1 MLKKAENNYCTIK
14 IVNAR
19 QLRVEINSE
28 YPSLLKKDNEII
40 SLTFPAFTI
49 DTDDELELNNQIYKI
64 NYIEEETAGT
74 FILTEEY
81 ITMTSRFLFTLIF
94 PVNKISSEYFY
105 KVYFYNAYLYCDKF
119 DYDNCIYVVYRF
131 FNADN
136 YKQLESKLTKNK
148 NFIKCQDFEKNKVL
162 FAFKI
167 PEIYH
172 NEINFF
178 KHGKLLKY
186 STSAKDRISCFYKES
201 DQVAVDVIKD
211 CPKRRR
217 DLEHKL
223 DCRIPKGMATITK
236 PIINIETLKLI

>member
-94 PVNKISSEYFY
+94 E
-105 KVYFYNAYLYCDKF
+105 
-119 DYDNCIYVVYRF
+119 
-131 FNADN
+131 
-136 YKQLESKLTKNK
+136 
-148 NFIKCQDFEKNKVL
+148 
-162 FAFKI
+162 AFKS
-167 PEIYH
+167 
-172 NEINFF
+172 
-178 KHGKLLKY
+178 L
-186 STSAKDRISCFYKES
+186 
-201 DQVAVDVIKD
+201 
-211 CPKRRR
+211 
-217 DLEHKL
+217 
-223 DCRIPKGMATITK
+223 
-236 PIINIETLKLI
+236 